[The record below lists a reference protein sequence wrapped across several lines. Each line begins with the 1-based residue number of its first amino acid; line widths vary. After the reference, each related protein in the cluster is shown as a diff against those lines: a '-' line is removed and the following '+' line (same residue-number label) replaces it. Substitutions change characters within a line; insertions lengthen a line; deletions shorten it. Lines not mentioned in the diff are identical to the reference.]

1 MATRRQRSPSG
12 VSVRRT
18 EWKAI
23 PVDNRPEVDLLSWVG
38 WIIGGELAV
47 VGLVALARA
56 GFNGFDLFEP
66 AVAVGP
72 YTLTRLAALLSIAL
86 GLIVWY
92 GAVGVADDLG
102 LRVLGAIM
110 LVVGIVFTIEP
121 GGFAQ
126 WLGTGREDGLRF
138 IGLGGALVLFSL
150 IPPFKVGKAPRAEAD
165 PDDTAASR

>member
-1 MATRRQRSPSG
+1 MAARRERNPSG

-18 EWKAI
+18 EWKAV
-23 PVDNRPEVDLLSWVG
+23 PVDDRPEVDLLSWVG

-56 GFNGFDLFEP
+56 GFSGFDLFNP

-72 YTLTRLAALLSIAL
+72 YTLTRLAALISIAL

-92 GAVGVADDLG
+92 GTVGVADDLG

-126 WLGTGREDGLRF
+126 WLGTAREDGIRF
-138 IGLGGALVLFSL
+138 VALGGALVVFSL
-150 IPPFKVGKAPRAEAD
+150 IPPFKIGRRPQE
-165 PDDTAASR
+165 PASEES